1 MLPLELEENGF
12 DRRRSA
18 QHAIQ
23 MRQSHRNTDDSRQQD
38 SYQQGSTN
46 FLHQQDGSNQQAD
59 NAQQGRTGSNISQ

>member
-23 MRQSHRNTDDSRQQD
+23 MRQSHRNTDNGRQQN
-38 SYQQGSTN
+38 SYQQGSTD
-46 FLHQQDGSNQQAD
+46 FLHQQDGSNQKAD
-59 NAQQGRTGSNISQ
+59 NAQQG

>member
-23 MRQSHRNTDDSRQQD
+23 MCQSHRNTDDGRQQD
-38 SYQQGSTN
+38 SYQQGSTD
-46 FLHQQDGSNQQAD
+46 FLHQQDGSNQKAD
-59 NAQQGRTGSNISQ
+59 DAQQGRTGSNIPQ